1 MPGSSTTTKSVRFSS
16 TTSSSP
22 SPTRRSV
29 SPERMCFRADPVRH
43 NGNYYYREEYH
54 EPTRRH
60 QHHHHTHAHY
70 SRSSR
75 SSVPVY
81 VTHSPRVS
89 TSSYRVASASSPVM
103 YETRTSTTR
112 YRN

>member
-1 MPGSSTTTKSVRFSS
+1 MPGTSVTTKSVHFSS
-16 TTSSSP
+16 TASSSP
-22 SPTRRSV
+22 TRSL
-29 SPERMCFRADPVRH
+29 SPERMCFRAEPVRH

-54 EPTRRH
+54 QPTRR
-60 QHHHHTHAHY
+60 HHHHTHAHY

-89 TSSYRVASASSPVM
+89 TSSYRVASASPVM